1 MLFFN
6 GFLVLTISL
15 KLHINEI
22 LLIKL
27 VSCTCMHMYYVQ
39 VSINYN
45 PPPPPKKKKKSSLL
59 STFNPKNPT
68 KDLINKLH
76 FSYTFLDIDQRP
88 YQQITFL

>member
-27 VSCTCMHMYYVQ
+27 ISCTCMHMYYVQ

-45 PPPPPKKKKKSSLL
+45 HPPPQKKSSLL